1 MEFDNRH
8 QARAHQPCQCQG
20 ALVRLVTARGVELV
34 VQMCFGKPAQFRALT
49 DNLGR
54 VQMGAGAGGNRV
66 WQ

>member
-1 MEFDNRH
+1 M
-8 QARAHQPCQCQG
+8 
-20 ALVRLVTARGVELV
+20 RLVTARGVELV